1 MPMRMAMGI
10 KHGMVPMGT
19 ATGQQG
25 SDGGGSIGTSGHPL
39 IPPNPNAA
47 IIQNCQKIPPHAV
60 GMLPPNLKVALVG
73 GPKSGSAAM
82 TRPPPLPD
90 SAIAKRLADKLKRQE
105 AKRVK
110 KEAEKKALEE
120 AKAERARKKEA
131 QRKVV
136 AEKKAAL
143 KLERQRKQELK
154 QRSKTGKRGIEDEE
168 QSDAAT
174 SVVTIV
180 STSKAETN
188 HDSSTGISVPQP
200 QLLPPLL
207 SSSIESS
214 STKKTTTEK
223 LRISAD
229 GIHQNHTTTRDTVSS
244 TATVP
249 SGRDKN
255 PHKRKASISLDES
268 DMGEAQKA
276 AKTQEEKKL
285 IEELMALKD

>member
-1 MPMRMAMGI
+1 MPMSMAMGI

-25 SDGGGSIGTSGHPL
+25 SDGGGSIGTGGHPL

-47 IIQNCQKIPPHAV
+47 IVQNCQKIPPHAV

-73 GPKSGSAAM
+73 GPKSGSAAL

-105 AKRVK
+105 AKRIK

-120 AKAERARKKEA
+120 AKAERARQKEA
-131 QRKVV
+131 QRKVA

-154 QRSKTGKRGIEDEE
+154 QKSKTGTRGIEDEE

-174 SVVTIV
+174 TVATIV
-180 STSKAETN
+180 STSKAESN
-188 HDSSTGISVPQP
+188 NDSSTGILAPQP
-200 QLLPPLL
+200 QLPPPS

-214 STKKTTTEK
+214 STKKTTEK
-223 LRISAD
+223 LRTSAD
-229 GIHQNHTTTRDTVSS
+229 VIYQNHTATGDTVSS

-249 SGRDKN
+249 GGRDEN
-255 PHKRKASISLDES
+255 PYKRKASVHLDES
-268 DMGEAQKA
+268 DMGEAQKV